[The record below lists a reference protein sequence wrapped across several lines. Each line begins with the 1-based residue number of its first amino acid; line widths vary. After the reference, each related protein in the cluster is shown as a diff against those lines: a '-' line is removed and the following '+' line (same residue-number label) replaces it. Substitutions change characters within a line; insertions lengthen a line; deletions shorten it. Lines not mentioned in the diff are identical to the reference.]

1 MGGPMRALGWA
12 ILAPLPLMTAC
23 GAVVPFHP
31 VAPVT
36 ASPLAPSCILIPR
49 SVDDEALLGRVLVD
63 VPENGRSL
71 EEVSRPN
78 DCGDKLAERK
88 EAPLVR
94 TFEDTQALAAGGKAR
109 AALRTFGLEEDAD
122 AATHFYYKLDLE
134 RQVTR
139 AATPEYLACC
149 KDKGTCGY
157 GFVSAL
163 AYGEGQYASAV
174 DNSAEGSVDLPVS
187 EEVQGFLK
195 VKILHKRNIYGYVA
209 AFVTVADGVQTKSI
223 SVLGDQA
230 ASRVEL
236 TEHDLTE
243 PAKGR
248 FDAQKIQ
255 VVANNRSPAEFA
267 YVFRD
272 GQGEISENEFVRRYE
287 ALTGSTELYGEK
299 KNRNPVWLYYGVAA
313 SAVGASFIGIGALL
327 ALARPQSTEAFAT
340 APAASAVPNCN
351 YSSLVFVSGTG
362 YELAC
367 SQPISPGLGKVFGI
381 TGGVIL
387 GSGLVSLV
395 TFGIRGYDGSDA
407 DHFLRKPDAER
418 YVAKYNRALLHQTTR
433 ETMTT
438 QRQPSES
445 GWLSP
450 PARLLPVVSPGFTGF
465 VGQF

>member
-1 MGGPMRALGWA
+1 MRALGWA

-31 VAPVT
+31 LAPVG
-36 ASPLAPSCILIPR
+36 ASPLGPSCILIPR
-49 SVDDEALLGRVLVD
+49 SVDDDALLGRVLLD

-88 EAPLVR
+88 EDPLVR
-94 TFEDTQALAAGGKAR
+94 SFEDTQTLAAGGKAR
-109 AALRTFGLEEDAD
+109 AALRMFGLEEDAD

-149 KDKGTCGY
+149 KEKGTCGY

-174 DNSAEGSVDLPVS
+174 ENSAEGSIDLPVA
-187 EEVQGFLK
+187 EEEQGFLK
-195 VKILHKRNIYGYVA
+195 AKILHKRNVYGYVA
-209 AFVTVADGVQTKSI
+209 AFVTVADGVQAKSV
-223 SVLGDQA
+223 SLLGDQA
-230 ASRVEL
+230 AARVAV

-243 PAKGR
+243 PAKSR

-255 VVANNRSPAEFA
+255 VVANSRSAAEFA

-287 ALTGSTELYGEK
+287 ALTGSTELRGAK
-299 KNRNPVWLYYGVAA
+299 KNRNPVWLYYGIVA
-313 SAVGASFIGIGALL
+313 SAVGASLIGVGAYF
-327 ALARPQSTEAFAT
+327 ALATPQSTETFAT
-340 APAASAVPNCN
+340 APAASAVPSCN
-351 YSSLVFVSGTG
+351 YSSLTFVSGTG
-362 YELAC
+362 YELQC
-367 SQPISPGLGKVFGI
+367 SQAINPGLGTGLGI
-381 TGGVIL
+381 AGGAIL
-387 GSGLVSLV
+387 GSGLVSFV
-395 TFGIRGYDGSDA
+395 TFGILGYDGSKA
-407 DHFLRKPDAER
+407 DHVLRKSDAER
-418 YVAKYNRALLHQTTR
+418 YATQYNGALLRRTTH

-438 QRQPSES
+438 QRQPSGS

-450 PARLLPVVSPGFTGF
+450 PVRVLPVVSPGFTGL

>member
-1 MGGPMRALGWA
+1 
-12 ILAPLPLMTAC
+12 MTAC
-23 GAVVPFHP
+23 GAAVPFHP
-31 VAPVT
+31 VAPVA

-49 SVDDEALLGRVLVD
+49 SVDDDALLGRVLLD

-78 DCGDKLAERK
+78 DCGDKLGEKK

-109 AALRTFGLEEDAD
+109 AALRMFGLEEDAE
-122 AATHFYYKLDLE
+122 AATHFYFKLDLE

-174 DNSAEGSVDLPVS
+174 ENSAEGSIDLPVV
-187 EEVQGFLK
+187 EEVRGVLK
-195 VKILHKRNIYGYVA
+195 AKILHKRNIYGYVA
-209 AFVTVADGVQTKSI
+209 AFVTIADGVQAKSV

-230 ASRVEL
+230 AARVEL

-255 VVANNRSPAEFA
+255 VVANSRSPAEFA

-287 ALTGSTELYGEK
+287 ALTGSTELRGAM
-299 KNRNPVWLYYGVAA
+299 KNRNPVWLYYGIAA
-313 SAVGASFIGIGALL
+313 SAVGASLIGLGAYV
-327 ALARPQSTEAFAT
+327 ALATPQSTETFAT
-340 APAASAVPNCN
+340 APAQSAVPSCN
-351 YSSLVFVSGTG
+351 YSSLAFLSGTG
-362 YELAC
+362 YELQC
-367 SQPISPGLGKVFGI
+367 SQPINPGLGKGLVI
-381 TGGVIL
+381 TGGAIL
-387 GSGLVSLV
+387 GSGLVSFV
-395 TFGIRGYDGSDA
+395 TFGILGYDGSKA
-407 DHFLRKPDAER
+407 DHVLRKSDAER
-418 YVAKYNRALLHQTTR
+418 YAAKYNGALLHQTTH
-433 ETMTT
+433 ETMTR

-450 PARLLPVVSPGFTGF
+450 PVRVLPVVSPGFTGLI
-465 VGQF
+465 GQF